1 MVKWLFLLGVLT
13 MANVWDGDTRVTGAL
28 EVGVGGTTVPPSI
41 TGGSGALSTAGR
53 TNGSIHM
60 RTDTNQLAEILHNTA
75 VETIGLGQHAIEA
88 RLVTPLVANSANV
101 YLTYAPRKL
110 KIVGVSRAYATV
122 PASAAGTVLARV
134 ERSNDGGSNFAEILA
149 SAAEDEEGLS
159 DDALTAHNL
168 SGTDANLL
176 VDKGGWIR
184 ITITS
189 DNGDMT
195 GGVIGQYHVYYE
207 DN

>member
-1 MVKWLFLLGVLT
+1 
-13 MANVWDGDTRVTGAL
+13 MANVLDGDTRVTGAL
-28 EVGVGGTTVPPSI
+28 EVGTGGATVPPSI
-41 TGGSGALSTAGR
+41 TGGSGAFSTGGR

-60 RTDTNQLAEILHNTA
+60 RTDTDELPEILHNTD
-75 VETIGLGQHAIEA
+75 VVKMGLGQHAIEA

-110 KIVGVSRAYATV
+110 KVTGISRAYATV
-122 PASAAGTVLARV
+122 PASVLGTVLAQA
-134 ERSNDGGSNFAEILA
+134 EKSNDGGSAFSDLLA
-149 SAAEDEEGLS
+149 SAAEDEEGLT

-184 ITITS
+184 VTITS
-189 DNGDMT
+189 NNADMT
-195 GGVIGQYHVYYE
+195 GGVVGQYYVYYE